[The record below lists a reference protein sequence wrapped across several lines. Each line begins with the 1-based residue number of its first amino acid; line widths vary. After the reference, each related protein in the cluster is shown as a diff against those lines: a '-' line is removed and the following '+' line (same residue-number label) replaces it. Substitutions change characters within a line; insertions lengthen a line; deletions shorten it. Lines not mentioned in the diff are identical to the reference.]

1 MALGLNCIVVGLTAG
16 TVSCTGHPAPDR
28 LPPGPAARQA
38 GEEARARGPRVRP
51 RDGKGQPSWN
61 PAELF
66 PPRQVHSPGA
76 SEGAAS
82 GGPGVLASCAG
93 SSGSGASSEAFL
105 QFQFTEFLRLGL
117 VLLGTRRRGS
127 GSGRRRGRAV
137 VPGSDRAQLPSPR
150 LFGQQW
156 AWTLRLLSCPDSKSL
171 KVFGLTLCVYFFNY
185 YYF

>member
-1 MALGLNCIVVGLTAG
+1 MVRGSDPGMGRGSRPGTRPSSSRPARSTAQARAK
-16 TVSCTGHPAPDR
+16 VQR
-28 LPPGPAARQA
+28 PAAP
-38 GEEARARGPRVRP
+38 GSSRAVP
-51 RDGKGQPSWN
+51 
-61 PAELF
+61 
-66 PPRQVHSPGA
+66 
-76 SEGAAS
+76 
-82 GGPGVLASCAG
+82 G